1 MRKLTTNCIIIQATR
16 SIICVPILWTTH
28 VETVVLLC
36 RKDIDNHIEVKLEL
50 DEEDVT
56 KAESKGTYEIIK
68 ESILGKYGFKGST
81 LYIAPVKRN
90 YGLEL
95 GENIINQ
102 RKITAKCRSIRK
114 KKKRLSWM
122 Y

>member
-1 MRKLTTNCIIIQATR
+1 M
-16 SIICVPILWTTH
+16 
-28 VETVVLLC
+28 
-36 RKDIDNHIEVKLEL
+36 EL